1 MTNLWKS
8 GTQKAFYGYMANL
21 AISVI
26 GGLILWM
33 LEPSV
38 LEVLAGGGS
47 GYFTALIIFG
57 LAGVAALVYYIMGLN
72 EMKKAAANTSLE
84 DATQRLFIGAAL
96 TIGSLV
102 LSSFN
107 TTLLFG
113 ALLGLAGFIVTWTG
127 YSMVKDSATDANAK
141 FGGEKLAFSALIV
154 AIAYVVD
161 LVPVIGDLAALCLEA
176 WAAYIAYQGWK
187 ALTESE
193 L

>member
-96 TIGSLV
+96 TIGGLV
-102 LSSFN
+102 LGSFN

-127 YSMVKDSATDANAK
+127 YSMV
-141 FGGEKLAFSALIV
+141 
-154 AIAYVVD
+154 
-161 LVPVIGDLAALCLEA
+161 
-176 WAAYIAYQGWK
+176 
-187 ALTESE
+187 
-193 L
+193 